1 MCEAGRGL
9 HGLLAVFSFAASRRR
24 PKRHST
30 QKPDREPR
38 ELAPLLPAPSVL
50 CITAVISKTSYTAC
64 HQNLCQQKVASIAL
78 KFRTWQ
84 LREVLKRVT
93 FEFSVLRPSALGN
106 LAGWRSSCG

>member
-38 ELAPLLPAPSVL
+38 KLAPLLPAPSVL
-50 CITAVISKTSYTAC
+50 CITAVIFHITDIMHSG
-64 HQNLCQQKVASIAL
+64 
-78 KFRTWQ
+78 
-84 LREVLKRVT
+84 ELKRT
-93 FEFSVLRPSALGN
+93 
-106 LAGWRSSCG
+106 LAGRSLLYFY

>member
-38 ELAPLLPAPSVL
+38 KLAPLLPAPSVL
-50 CITAVISKTSYTAC
+50 CITAVIFHITDTI
-64 HQNLCQQKVASIAL
+64 V
-78 KFRTWQ
+78 
-84 LREVLKRVT
+84 
-93 FEFSVLRPSALGN
+93 ALGR
-106 LAGWRSSCG
+106 RSETTAVLGSQSAATTPR